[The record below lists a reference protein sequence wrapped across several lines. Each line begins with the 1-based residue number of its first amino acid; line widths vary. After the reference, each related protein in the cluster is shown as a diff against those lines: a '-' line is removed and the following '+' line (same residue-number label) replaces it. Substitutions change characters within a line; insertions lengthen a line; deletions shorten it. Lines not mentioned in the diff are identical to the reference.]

1 MRKPNIENYSNTSPF
16 ITMPMNRPVPIKR
29 EFAIMNDKDR
39 VKLIKTVERV
49 VRQSLEYKQ
58 YIHFLKTEIDMSC
71 CSFFHNVNR
80 DNTKVKIEI
89 HHEPFTLFDI
99 TNIVVSSFINNDKP
113 LNPLDISEEI
123 MLLHYRNM
131 VGLIPLSTTVHGLVH
146 DGRLMIPL
154 QCVYG
159 DYMSFIE
166 EYYDSIPEDVL
177 NALQLKV
184 EMSKDIQKVDMSI
197 LNKKYVY
204 LDIDGFSLPQI
215 IE

>member
-1 MRKPNIENYSNTSPF
+1 MRKPNVENYSNTSQF
-16 ITMPMNRPVPIKR
+16 IDMPMNRPVPITR
-29 EFAIMNDKDR
+29 EFILLNDKDKI
-39 VKLIKTVERV
+39 KLIKTVERI
-49 VRQSLEYKQ
+49 VRSSTEYRQ
-58 YIHFLKTEIDMSC
+58 YIQYLKSEIDMSC
-71 CSFFHNVNR
+71 CSFFHNVNK
-80 DNTKVKIEI
+80 DSKVGIEI

-99 TNIVVSSFINNDKP
+99 THIVISSFLSRDKAP
-113 LNPLDISEEI
+113 NPLEIAEEV

-166 EYYDSIPEDVL
+166 EYYDSIPDDVM
-177 NALQLKV
+177 NALQAKIQ
-184 EMSKDIQKVDMSI
+184 MSKDIQEVDMSM
-197 LNKKYVY
+197 LEKKYVY
-204 LDIDGFSLPQI
+204 LNVDGYTLPQV